1 MKFKLPGSA
10 PRGRRPANTITTRS
24 GKVLKVHRSLGQ
36 KWTALKEG
44 KSLRKVQRLRNLPK
58 SRLKRMLWRL
68 QPKKLAEYWFSRDGA
83 IMALKIAGIG
93 ILAVFVLTLGIFA
106 YFRKDLPNIAD
117 ISGANLGGSI
127 SYYDRTGQNLLW
139 QDYDAVKRVP
149 VASKDIAPYIKDA
162 TIATE
167 DRNFYNEHGFAIKG
181 ILRAA
186 FSNVFPHGGRQ
197 GGSTITQ
204 QLVKLNQDWSQDRSL
219 ARKVKELILAVEL
232 ERSYTKDQ
240 ILTGYLNIAPYG
252 GVDYGVQAAASDYFH
267 KSAHD
272 LSLPESAA
280 LAVIPKSPSVYSP
293 YNKTYFDKAAFV
305 GRYNY
310 VLDSMVETG
319 KIKKAD
325 AEAAKKVDILASVQ
339 PQQEKYAGIRAPYFV
354 LAAKSEI
361 AKHFLPTNANSSAK
375 VGGWR
380 VTTTVD
386 MSMQSKAEEIVQ
398 NNLGN
403 VTRFGADESA
413 LVLEDVKTGQMLALV
428 GGTDFN
434 NEDHGKINYAQWYIS
449 PGSSFKPYDY
459 STLIENSTSAGAGSV
474 LYDSETKLPNYP
486 CTRKGSPPPKG
497 NSDCLYDYDF
507 RFPGPLSLRYALGGS
522 RNIPAVKA
530 MLTAVPGKTAD
541 SVNKT
546 ISTANAMMNAPGA
559 YKCFNPGVDVNTAS
573 TKDETQCYEASAIG
587 DGAYLHLD
595 QHVNG
600 LATLGRLGQ
609 AIPQTYIL
617 QIQDSANKTIY
628 KFQQPKPNQVI
639 RPETAYILDDM
650 TSDPNASYLPIKWH
664 RYNGWHNSIKTGTTN
679 NGFDGLMMSWN
690 TQYAVGSWVG
700 YHTRNKTLGT
710 FMENLTTPL
719 TKSMMTFA
727 LDHAPT
733 KPVSWTEPS
742 GLQHLPAYVVTT
754 HVGVSSIEPSP
765 STDIYPSWYKPR
777 SASSQNQTIDKIS
790 GKLATDCTPPAAK
803 QTLGGN
809 AAPETYSVDI
819 FTGPGGAAN
828 TGGSTSD
835 DVHHCEDVKPSI
847 SSFTV
852 SGSDGQYQLSAT
864 AVGGTHS
871 LSGGQYG
878 GSIAFTIDG
887 QPVAGCPNSCS
898 GSVDANGNLT
908 ISFSNTNYNGT
919 YTVTATVTDTALYE
933 NSSTWSGVLA
943 TVASAPSP
951 GSSSLAFKSAKVSG
965 ATTTFTWAG
974 GTAPYSVY
982 KKTGNVLLCS
992 SGGTTCSTSSA
1003 LAPAGTQVY
1012 VKDADGDTDS
1022 AKVSS

>member
-1 MKFKLPGSA
+1 M
-10 PRGRRPANTITTRS
+10 
-24 GKVLKVHRSLGQ
+24 V
-36 KWTALKEG
+36 
-44 KSLRKVQRLRNLPK
+44 
-58 SRLKRMLWRL
+58 WRL

-93 ILAVFVLTLGIFA
+93 ILAFFILMLGIFA
-106 YFRKDLPNIAD
+106 YFRKDLPNITD
-117 ISGANLGGSI
+117 ISGGNLGGSI
-127 SYYDRTGQNLLW
+127 SYYDRTNQQLLW

-149 VASKDIAPYIKDA
+149 VASKDISKYIKDA

-167 DRNFYNEHGFAIKG
+167 DRNFYNERGFDIKG
-181 ILRAA
+181 IGRAA
-186 FSNVFPHGGRQ
+186 FNNLSHSGGTQ

-204 QLVKLNQDWSQDRSL
+204 QLVKLSQDWTQDRSI

-267 KSAHD
+267 KSAKD
-272 LSLPESAA
+272 LTLDEAAA
-280 LAVIPKSPSVYSP
+280 LAAIPKSPSVYSP
-293 YNKTYFDKAAFV
+293 YNKAYFDRPSFI

-310 VLDSMVETG
+310 VLDSMVDTG
-319 KIKKAD
+319 KIKKAE
-325 AEAAKKVDILASVQ
+325 AEAAKKVDVLAKVQ
-339 PQQEKYAGIRAPYFV
+339 PQQTKYAGIQAPYFV
-354 LAAKSEI
+354 LAAKNEI
-361 AKHFLPTNANSSAK
+361 SKRFLPSNANGSAK

-386 MSMQSKAEEIVQ
+386 MTLQAKAEEIVA

-413 LVLEDVKTGQMLALV
+413 LVLEDVKTGQMMALV

-459 STLIENSTSAGAGSV
+459 SALIENSASAGAGSV

-486 CTRKGSPPPKG
+486 CTKKGLPPPKG
-497 NSDCLYDYDF
+497 DSNCLQDYDF
-507 RFPGPLSLRYALGGS
+507 RFPGPLTLRYALAGS
-522 RNIPAVKA
+522 RNVPAVKA

-546 ISTANAMMNAPGA
+546 INTANAMMDAPGA
-559 YKCFNPGVDVNTAS
+559 YKCFNPGVDVNTATS
-573 TKDETQCYEASAIG
+573 KDETQCYEASAIG

-600 LATLGRLGQ
+600 LATLARLGQ

-617 QIQDSANKTIY
+617 QVQDASNKTIY

-639 RPETAYILDDM
+639 RADTAYILDDM

-719 TKSMMTFA
+719 TKSLMTFA
-727 LDHAPT
+727 LDNLH
-733 KPVSWTEPS
+733 KPAVSWTEPS

-765 STDIYPSWYKPR
+765 STDIFPSWYKQR
-777 SASSQNQTIDKIS
+777 AASNQNQTIDKIS

-819 FTGPGGAAN
+819 FTGVGGAAN
-828 TGGSTSD
+828 ADNSGAD
-835 DVHHCEDVKPSI
+835 DVHKCDDVKPTI

-852 SGSDGQYQLSAT
+852 TGSDGQYQLSAT
-864 AVGGTHS
+864 AAPGTHA

-878 GSIAFTIDG
+878 GSLAFTIDG
-887 QPVAGCPNSCS
+887 QPVTGCANSCS
-898 GSVDANGNLT
+898 GSIDSNGNLT
-908 ISFSNTNYNGT
+908 MSFSNTSYNGT
-919 YTVTATVTDTALYE
+919 YTVTATVTDTMLYQ
-933 NSSTWSGVLA
+933 NSSTFSGSFATATAPTPNPGSQTLTFTSAKTSGSTTIFTWSGGK
-943 TVASAPSP
+943 APFSVFKKS
-951 GSSSLAFKSAKVSG
+951 GNLLLCTSSSTS
-965 ATTTFTWAG
+965 
-974 GTAPYSVY
+974 
-982 KKTGNVLLCS
+982 
-992 SGGTTCSTSSA
+992 CSTTSA
-1003 LAPAGTQVY
+1003 LAPNNTNVY
-1012 VKDADGDTDS
+1012 VKDADGETDS
-1022 AKVSS
+1022 TKVTN